1 MFKELNILK
10 VFLEDPYRGFNV
22 REIARILKIAPAT
35 ASKKLKNFA
44 KKGLLKEKKDRTY
57 NLYKANV
64 DSDAYRDIKV
74 FYNINKLK
82 NSGIIESLNKYYVK
96 PTIILYGS
104 ASDGFDTKDSD
115 IDLVIISEKISEFPE
130 LKKFEKKLNKEIQIF
145 NIKNLKDLKN
155 EHLINNVLNGI
166 VLQGKIKWI

>member
-10 VFLEDPYRGFNV
+10 VFLEDSHREFNV

-35 ASKKLKNFA
+35 ASKELKNFS
-44 KKGLLKEKKDRTY
+44 KKRVLKEKKDRNY
-57 NLYKANV
+57 NLYKADV
-64 DSDAYRDIKV
+64 DSDIYRNIKV
-74 FYNINKLK
+74 FYNMQKLK
-82 NSGIIESLNKYYVK
+82 DSGLIESLNKYYIK
-96 PTIILYGS
+96 PCIVLYGS

-115 IDLVIISEKISEFPE
+115 IDLVIVSEKTNKFPE